1 MHWWNQN
8 LSTIILEP
16 KYFSR
21 ETLCTTTETLYHSTM
36 LVQRVKDMEG
46 QIMGLRIKPILLMD
60 LVTIVLK
67 SSNDTKTFPL
77 LQVST
82 SPGIRTPTSTAG

>member
-1 MHWWNQN
+1 
-8 LSTIILEP
+8 
-16 KYFSR
+16 
-21 ETLCTTTETLYHSTM
+21 M